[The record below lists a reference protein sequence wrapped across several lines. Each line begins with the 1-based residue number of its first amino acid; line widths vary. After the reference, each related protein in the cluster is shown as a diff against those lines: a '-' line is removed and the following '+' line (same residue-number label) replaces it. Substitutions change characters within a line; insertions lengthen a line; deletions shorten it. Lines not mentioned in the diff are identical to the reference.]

1 MLSLDAFATEI
12 PSMQRVAWQRGG
24 HGILPALPH
33 GVRVGEF
40 TLRYMCLAFLSVA
53 LAGCETGPSGVADK
67 VLADFGLRDRPEGYV
82 SGTDRVVER
91 LGAVG
96 TTEMKRMN
104 MKERHGEVK
113 FQDDAGFGGKF
124 YKEVKKYEEANPLDA
139 QPMSRAAAGERGF
152 VGYVE
157 YRYRIYQ
164 SERRDTRAEA
174 EALSANIPTEDSGSE
189 VYRYRFNSGG
199 IWDGQE
205 GESSRR

>member
-1 MLSLDAFATEI
+1 MML
-12 PSMQRVAWQRGG
+12 
-24 HGILPALPH
+24 
-33 GVRVGEF
+33 GVLCVV
-40 TLRYMCLAFLSVA
+40 M
-53 LAGCETGPSGVADK
+53 AGCETGPSGVADK

-82 SGTDRVVER
+82 SGTDRVLER
-91 LGAVG
+91 LKTVGA
-96 TTEMKRMN
+96 TELKRMN
-104 MKERHGEVK
+104 MASRHGEVK
-113 FQDDAGFGGKF
+113 FQEDAGFGGKF

-157 YRYRIYQ
+157 YRYRMYQ

-174 EALSANIPTEDSGSE
+174 EALSANIPTDVSGSE

-205 GESSRR
+205 GERSNR